1 MLAGEVVRIG
11 EVVEASS
18 SDARLLIGI
27 GKAIV
32 TAKVAVELV
41 QAMQPELASKPQPPR
56 RRTKP

>member
-1 MLAGEVVRIG
+1 MLAGQVVRIG
-11 EVVEASS
+11 EVIEASS

-32 TAKVAVELV
+32 TAKAAVE
-41 QAMQPELASKPQPPR
+41 PASKPQPPR